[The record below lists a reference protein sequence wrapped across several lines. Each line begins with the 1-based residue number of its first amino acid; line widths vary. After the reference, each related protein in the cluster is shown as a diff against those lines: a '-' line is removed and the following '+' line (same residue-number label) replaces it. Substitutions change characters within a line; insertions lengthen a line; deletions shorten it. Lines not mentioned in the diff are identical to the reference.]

1 MSILGAVMVPH
12 PPIILPEIGRGEE
25 KKIRA
30 TTEAYQKAMAF
41 AASLQPETVII
52 TSPHSVMYS
61 DYFHISPGLDAEGDF
76 RRFRARN
83 VRIRADYDYELVHT
97 LCGICDRDDFPAG
110 TMGERDPGLDHGT
123 MIPLY
128 FLNQHLDP
136 DSYRVVRIGLSGLPL
151 TDHYL
156 LGQKIR
162 EAVEKTDRRVV
173 LIASGDLSHKLK
185 KDGPYGLDENGP
197 VYDERIMDVMGRAQ
211 FDELLDFDETFCER
225 AAECGHRSFVIMAGA
240 LDGTAVRAHRL
251 SHEGTFGVG
260 YGVCTYQVTGEDR
273 MRRFLDLWK
282 EKKQKELVLKRKDE
296 DIYVQLARRGV
307 EYAVKKHRAL
317 PDPEIFALLDS
328 AGKTSDPS
336 AAEAQGG
343 APADREPEKGSA
355 ELQETR
361 KSQGSQGSQESQR
374 SQRSQE
380 TQESQEELR
389 HRRAGAFVSI
399 HKDGRLRGC
408 IGTIAP
414 TCSCIAREIAQ
425 NALSASLRDPR
436 FSPIRPSELDSLEIT
451 VDVLGETE
459 KISSPDQLDVK
470 RYGVIVTKGRRRG
483 LLLPNLDGVDTVEEQ
498 ISIALQKAGLDTDE
512 EDYELERFEVVRHY

>member
-61 DYFHISPGLDAEGDF
+61 DYFHISPGMDAEGDF

-136 DSYRVVRIGLSGLPL
+136 GSYRVVRIGLSGLPL
-151 TDHYL
+151 TDHYQ
-156 LGQKIR
+156 LGQKIL

-240 LDGTAVRAHRL
+240 LDGKAVRAHRL

-273 MRRFLDLWK
+273 MRHFLDLWK
-282 EKKQKELVLKRKDE
+282 EKKQKELVLKREGE

-328 AGKTSDPS
+328 AEKTGGT
-336 AAEAQGG
+336 AAGA
-343 APADREPEKGSA
+343 APADCGPEK
-355 ELQETR
+355 
-361 KSQGSQGSQESQR
+361 ESEQIREGQR
-374 SQRSQE
+374 Q
-380 TQESQEELR
+380 QESQEELR

-425 NALSASLRDPR
+425 NALSASIRDPR

-512 EDYELERFEVVRHY
+512 EEYELERFEVVRHY

>member
-30 TTEAYQKAMAF
+30 TTDAYQKAMAF
-41 AASLQPETVII
+41 AASLKPETVII

-83 VRIRADYDYELVHT
+83 VRIRAEYDYELVHT

-128 FLNQHLDP
+128 FLNQHMDP

-156 LGQKIR
+156 LGQKIC
-162 EAVEKTDRRVV
+162 EAVDKTDRRVV

-240 LDGTAVRAHRL
+240 LDGKAVRAHRL

-260 YGVCTYQVTGEDR
+260 YGVCTYQVTGEDQ
-273 MRRFLDLWK
+273 MRHFLDLWK
-282 EKKQKELVLKRKDE
+282 EKKQKELLLKRTDE
-296 DIYVQLARRGV
+296 DIYVQLARMGV
-307 EYAVKKHRAL
+307 EYAVKKHRVL

-328 AGKTSDPS
+328 AGKTGDP
-336 AAEAQGG
+336 AAG
-343 APADREPEKGSA
+343 AARADRKLEKGSA
-355 ELQETR
+355 DLQET
-361 KSQGSQGSQESQR
+361 QR
-374 SQRSQE
+374 PQE
-380 TQESQEELR
+380 TQGSPDSREELR

>member
-30 TTEAYQKAMAF
+30 TTDAYQKAMAF
-41 AASLQPETVII
+41 AASLKPETVII

-128 FLNQHLDP
+128 FLNLHLDP
-136 DSYRVVRIGLSGLPL
+136 ASYRVVRIGLSGLPL

-156 LGQKIR
+156 LGQKIC

-240 LDGTAVRAHRL
+240 LDGKAVRAHRL

-260 YGVCTYQVTGEDR
+260 YGICTYQVTGEDQ
-273 MRRFLDLWK
+273 MRHFLDLWK
-282 EKKQKELVLKRKDE
+282 KKQQKDLLLKRADE

-307 EYAVKKHRAL
+307 EYAVNRHKAL
-317 PDPEIFALLDS
+317 PDAEIFALLDS
-328 AGKTSDPS
+328 AGKTGDPDAG
-336 AAEAQGG
+336 AAR
-343 APADREPEKGSA
+343 ADRGPEKGSA
-355 ELQETR
+355 DLQET
-361 KSQGSQGSQESQR
+361 QR
-374 SQRSQE
+374 PQE
-380 TQESQEELR
+380 TQGFPDSQEELR